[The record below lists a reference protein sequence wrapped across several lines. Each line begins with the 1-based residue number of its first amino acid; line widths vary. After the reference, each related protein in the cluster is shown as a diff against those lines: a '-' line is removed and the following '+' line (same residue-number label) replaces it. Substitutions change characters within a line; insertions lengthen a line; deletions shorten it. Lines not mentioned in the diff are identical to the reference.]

1 MKRRM
6 IWQNKPLEQSV
17 CDEKNPFPKYI
28 YNWQTFLSNCMVRS
42 IIQNFAHPLHLRA
55 LSLLSMQSC
64 QKVASWDQS
73 SGADRAPA
81 SGQGGR
87 AAPLPAYIEDNV
99 SSFALALMIFEFF
112 SRCVT
117 PSGSVV
123 KCWMIGTSMINV
135 INVDGV
141 LITSLHRY
149 FPDFY
154 RLHELKITQSWSR
167 KIKSKYLWF
176 NGQTFL
182 IIRYKDLAV
191 YLQNTISWIY
201 VLLLEPAYIS
211 IYQK

>member
-1 MKRRM
+1 
-6 IWQNKPLEQSV
+6 
-17 CDEKNPFPKYI
+17 
-28 YNWQTFLSNCMVRS
+28 MVRS
-42 IIQNFAHPLHLRA
+42 AHPLHLRA
-55 LSLLSMQSC
+55 LSLSALDAKLSEGRELRS
-64 QKVASWDQS
+64 VFR
-73 SGADRAPA
+73 ADRAPA

-154 RLHELKITQSWSR
+154 RLHELKITQS
-167 KIKSKYLWF
+167 
-176 NGQTFL
+176 
-182 IIRYKDLAV
+182 
-191 YLQNTISWIY
+191 
-201 VLLLEPAYIS
+201 
-211 IYQK
+211 